1 MIGGMGAQERKKEL
15 SRHQVFVIQ
24 ARTGLKAK
32 EQRTRAVRQLI
43 YDRDRTDLSIDKE
56 LG

>member
-1 MIGGMGAQERKKEL
+1 MGAQERKKEL